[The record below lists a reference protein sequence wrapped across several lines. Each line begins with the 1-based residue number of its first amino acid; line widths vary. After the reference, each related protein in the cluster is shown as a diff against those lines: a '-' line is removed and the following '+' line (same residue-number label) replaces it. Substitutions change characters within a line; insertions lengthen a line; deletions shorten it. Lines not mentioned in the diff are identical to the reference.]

1 MLNGSYGVTP
11 PDLEGLL
18 EPDAG
23 RLARPVPRGAR
34 RRKAPGLPA
43 RRSPRSPMVDAG
55 TLHMHHQRRAASW
68 RRQRAYGL
76 REKRAPETAPVPL

>member
-1 MLNGSYGVTP
+1 MTPEPKDKLDAATTVVVNGPEDDPLEPNGSYGLAS

-34 RRKAPGLPA
+34 PSNGPGLPVRICA
-43 RRSPRSPMVDAG
+43 GSPCQAFHLIVGGGPRV
-55 TLHMHHQRRAASW
+55 
-68 RRQRAYGL
+68 
-76 REKRAPETAPVPL
+76 